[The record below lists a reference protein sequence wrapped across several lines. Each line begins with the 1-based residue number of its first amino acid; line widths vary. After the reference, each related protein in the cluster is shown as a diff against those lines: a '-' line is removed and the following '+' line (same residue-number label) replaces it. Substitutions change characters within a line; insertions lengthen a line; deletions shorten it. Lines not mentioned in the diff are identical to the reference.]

1 MQNTVPENW
10 YESFFSGINCDMG
23 ERAMPEEVNASE
35 AAFLMDV
42 LKIKNRSEILDIPC
56 GFERLAIPLARK
68 GFRLSGVDISEQF
81 ITILDKKVAEEKLP
95 VRTIHGNVL
104 TMDLT
109 GSFDGVDKTDYKLQ
123 IRRSADVYCL

>member
-1 MQNTVPENW
+1 MH
-10 YESFFSGINCDMG
+10 
-23 ERAMPEEVNASE
+23 RKRL
-35 AAFLMDV
+35 FLMDV

-56 GFERLAIPLARK
+56 GFGRLAIPLARK

-109 GSFDGVDKTDYKLQ
+109 GSYDGVDKPITN
-123 IRRSADVYCL
+123 